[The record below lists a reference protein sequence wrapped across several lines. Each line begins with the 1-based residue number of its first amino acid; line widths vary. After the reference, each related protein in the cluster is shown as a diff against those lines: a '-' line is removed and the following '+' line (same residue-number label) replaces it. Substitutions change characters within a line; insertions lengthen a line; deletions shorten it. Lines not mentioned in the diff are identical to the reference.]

1 MTEPTAAPAHQ
12 AHTAHRVAL
21 IALAAAVLALVII
34 LISFRGLVF
43 LTLPLSAAAFVL
55 GAWGAVKGERPAH
68 RVAAVVALVL
78 GLLLLLA
85 SIGALAA
92 ELNISDGYDVYQR
105 NR

>member
-1 MTEPTAAPAHQ
+1 MTRPAAAPARR
-12 AHTAHRVAL
+12 AHLVAL
-21 IALAAAVLALVII
+21 IGLGLAVLALVI
-34 LISFRGLVF
+34 LFISFRGLVF

-55 GAWGAVKGERPAH
+55 GAWGAVSGERPAH

-105 NR
+105 KS